1 MKLQKITVAREKLFA
16 TVLVIPHLCRV
27 TFTSSLIY
35 LKSRLPR
42 LPFTSRQV
50 YFAFRF
56 KSRLLRIMF
65 TLRHV
70 YRDPVYVASLPL
82 YVTFTSHLFTS
93 QHVYFPSRS
102 LFFPFAWLHVSFS
115 SLLLCVK
122 FTSRPVCLPSR
133 SRFAPFIFRHVHFAS
148 RELASRSPFPPFTF
162 VTFTSRA
169 VFLASRLLFLPFS
182 FSYVHF
188 APRFL
193 PSCSLFSPFT
203 LRLVRFAPLNSRP
216 VHFAPHLQTQWL
228 KEATILH
235 TRTVSGK
242 RVISINAFFWDFAKQ
257 RFQRSTFKDAA
268 NYCLPSCYR
277 LHILQF
283 NLAQVHLLKH
293 N

>member
-16 TVLVIPHLCRV
+16 AVLVIPHLCRV

-82 YVTFTSHLFTS
+82 YATFTSHLFTS

-115 SLLLCVK
+115 SLLLCVT
-122 FTSRPVCLPSR
+122 FTSRPVCSPSR

-148 RELASRSPFPPFTF
+148 RELASRSLLPPFTF

-188 APRFL
+188 ASRF
-193 PSCSLFSPFT
+193 SLH
-203 LRLVRFAPLNSRP
+203 
-216 VHFAPHLQTQWL
+216 VHFFP
-228 KEATILH
+228 
-235 TRTVSGK
+235 
-242 RVISINAFFWDFAKQ
+242 
-257 RFQRSTFKDAA
+257 
-268 NYCLPSCYR
+268 R
-277 LHILQF
+277 LL
-283 NLAQVHLLKH
+283 
-293 N
+293 